1 MGNNARID
9 ERKKRI
15 QKDLLKTEMKAL
27 KRRIGKQ
34 LQFQ

>member
-15 QKDLLKTEMKAL
+15 RKGSIENKTKQKKADAE
-27 KRRIGKQ
+27 KK
-34 LQFQ
+34 